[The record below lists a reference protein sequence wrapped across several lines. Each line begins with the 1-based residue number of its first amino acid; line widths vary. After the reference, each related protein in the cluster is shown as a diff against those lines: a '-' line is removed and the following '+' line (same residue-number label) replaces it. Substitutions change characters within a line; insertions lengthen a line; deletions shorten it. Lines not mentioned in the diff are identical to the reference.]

1 VARETVTSA
10 PNLDSGNRYT
20 VVVRDEG
27 AGQGTDRRTG
37 HRTGQG
43 TGQRTGWV
51 VTILDPDGREVSER
65 ACRDETEANTFA
77 STVRQHAGWLSEGRF
92 REIYRISEG
101 T

>member
-1 VARETVTSA
+1 MTSA
-10 PNLDSGNRYT
+10 PNLDAGNRYT

-27 AGQGTDRRTG
+27 
-37 HRTGQG
+37 TGQG
-43 TGQRTGWV
+43 RGQGTGWV

-65 ACRDETEANTFA
+65 ACRDQTEANTFA

-92 REIYRISEG
+92 REIYRILEG

>member
-1 VARETVTSA
+1 VTRA
-10 PNLDSGNRYT
+10 PNLDASNRYT

-27 AGQGTDRRTG
+27 TG
-37 HRTGQG
+37 DG
-43 TGQRTGWV
+43 GWT

-65 ACRDETEANTFA
+65 ACRDETEAITFA

-92 REIYRISEG
+92 REIYRIPEG

>member
-1 VARETVTSA
+1 VTSV
-10 PNLDSGNRYT
+10 PNLDAGNRYT

-27 AGQGTDRRTG
+27 NL
-37 HRTGQG
+37 
-43 TGQRTGWV
+43 WS

-65 ACRDETEANTFA
+65 ACRDQTEANTFA

-92 REIYRISEG
+92 REIYRIHEG

>member
-1 VARETVTSA
+1 MTSA
-10 PNLDSGNRYT
+10 PNLDTANRYT

-27 AGQGTDRRTG
+27 NR
-37 HRTGQG
+37 
-43 TGQRTGWV
+43 WS

-65 ACRDETEANTFA
+65 ACRDETEAITFA

-92 REIYRISEG
+92 REIYRIPEG

>member
-1 VARETVTSA
+1 VTSA
-10 PNLDSGNRYT
+10 PNPDAGNRYT

-27 AGQGTDRRTG
+27 TG
-37 HRTGQG
+37 DG
-43 TGQRTGWV
+43 GWT

-65 ACRDETEANTFA
+65 ACRDQTEANTFA

-92 REIYRISEG
+92 REIYRIPEG

>member
-1 VARETVTSA
+1 MTSA
-10 PNLDSGNRYT
+10 PNLDAGNRYT

-27 AGQGTDRRTG
+27 AGQGMG
-37 HRTGQG
+37 LG
-43 TGQRTGWV
+43 TGQRTGWI

-92 REIYRISEG
+92 REIYRIPEG

>member
-1 VARETVTSA
+1 VPSA
-10 PNLDSGNRYT
+10 PNLDAGNRYT

-27 AGQGTDRRTG
+27 AGRGM
-37 HRTGQG
+37 GQG
-43 TGQRTGWV
+43 MGWI

-65 ACRDETEANTFA
+65 ACRDETEAIRFA

>member
-1 VARETVTSA
+1 MTSA
-10 PNLDSGNRYT
+10 PNLDAGNRYT

-27 AGQGTDRRTG
+27 TG
-37 HRTGQG
+37 RG
-43 TGQRTGWV
+43 GWT

-65 ACRDETEANTFA
+65 ACRDETEAITFA

-92 REIYRISEG
+92 REIYRIPEG

>member
-1 VARETVTSA
+1 MTSA
-10 PNLDSGNRYT
+10 PNLDAGNRYT

-27 AGQGTDRRTG
+27 AGQGM
-37 HRTGQG
+37 GQG
-43 TGQRTGWV
+43 TGQRTGWI

-92 REIYRISEG
+92 REIYRIPEG